1 MSAIDGD
8 SAAAAA
14 AAAAADTD
22 ADSDDDDDDDDCDLQ
37 NDVSAAVM
45 LRCFVDSSPLSQFY
59 IDF

>member
-14 AAAAADTD
+14 AAADTD
-22 ADSDDDDDDDDCDLQ
+22 ADSDDDDDDCDLQ

>member
-8 SAAAAA
+8 SAAA

-22 ADSDDDDDDDDCDLQ
+22 ADSDDDDDDCDLQ
-37 NDVSAAVM
+37 NDVSAAVV

>member
-14 AAAAADTD
+14 AAAAAD
-22 ADSDDDDDDDDCDLQ
+22 SDDDDDDDCDLQ

>member
-8 SAAAAA
+8 SA

-22 ADSDDDDDDDDCDLQ
+22 ADSDDDDDDDDDDFDLQ

-45 LRCFVDSSPLSQFY
+45 FRCFVDSSPLSQFY